1 MHDIGETS
9 GEGRRH
15 RLMSEINMIPF
26 IDVVLVLLIIFMI
39 SAPLMYRG
47 IDINL
52 PKSSVNTIKQEQ
64 RIVIVVDREQRIHID
79 NNPVTLSRLEQ
90 VLLQK
95 KETGSDTTVYLKAD
109 KEVPYG
115 TIIEVMDTIKRIG
128 IDKLGMVTEP
138 LSEIKPR

>member
-1 MHDIGETS
+1 MEDK
-9 GEGRRH
+9 RH

-90 VLLQK
+90 MLLQK

-115 TIIEVMDTIKRIG
+115 
-128 IDKLGMVTEP
+128 
-138 LSEIKPR
+138 